1 MQVLKFGGSSVA
13 NATNINKVIAI
24 IKKAMAS
31 DRTVV
36 VSSAISGAT
45 DALLLIGKTAKNGDE
60 SYLQLIDAL
69 QEKHNAIIA
78 ELIPA
83 EESETIKE
91 TCNSLFNKLREIC
104 KGVYLLKELTE
115 LSQDHIV
122 SFGEILSTN
131 IISAKLKS
139 LNSARRKLP
148 RSLTTAKKLKNTKK
162 GKNL

>member
-13 NATNINKVIAI
+13 NATNMNKVIAI
-24 IKKAMAS
+24 VRKAIAS

-45 DALLLIGKTAKNGDE
+45 DALLLIGKTAKAGDE
-60 SYLQLIDAL
+60 NYLNLIETL
-69 QEKHNAIIA
+69 QEKHNAIIE

-83 EESETIKE
+83 EESGTIREK
-91 TCNSLFNKLREIC
+91 CNSLFNQLREIC

-115 LSQDHIV
+115 LSQDHLV
-122 SFGEILSTN
+122 SFGEMLSTN

-139 LNSARRKLP
+139 LNISHQWKDSRDLIK
-148 RSLTTAKKLKNTKK
+148 
-162 GKNL
+162 